1 VKEFVINAPNFFET
15 GNEEVKKLRN
25 YMETLKAS
33 MHSAQ
38 KEISTK
44 NLAKLPVEKE

>member
-1 VKEFVINAPNFFET
+1 MSEFVINAPGFFEK
-15 GNEEVKKLRN
+15 GNEKVKSLRN

-38 KEISTK
+38 KEISAK
-44 NLAKLPVEKE
+44 NLSKLPVEKE